1 MVTGVGGRR
10 PSTKHVRATSVAL
23 ACAVLCGL
31 IAAWPG
37 RGDTLEWEPTGGP
50 YGGWVSSLAAGPAD
64 ELYAAVGRSGLFRS
78 TNDGD
83 TWSRVETPSEWP
95 TVNRVAVAGGFV
107 LTHGE
112 GDLHRSADLKAWR
125 PVELPARTKDIVVLQ
140 VSDGVVWV
148 VASLPGNDPNWLVL
162 RSTDDGNTWRRLDPP
177 IPGRTRP
184 RLAVAGGRLYILA
197 SDGLYRRDQARR
209 VWIPATRAGLS
220 EPVSVLHGDGPTLY
234 AGTERGGVHE
244 LRSGTTRWAAVG
256 PGLLD
261 SAVRHIATRGS
272 DVYAS
277 TQAGVFRLRG
287 DRPSQLGGGVLPAHS
302 PTVLAATD
310 GGLFVGAGYLGVY
323 RSRDGAASWVEVTRG
338 LGALHVSDLLADNSA
353 LFANSGLAVHRYDTG
368 RGIWTAHAGASADVR
383 FTAVGAAAAGLLAA
397 SRQGAYRSHDGGET
411 WRSVL
416 MRMGSDD
423 PAGPGVAPFAELD
436 GRLLMSGGHG
446 MYSLSEDSGAWKQGS
461 RMMSGGLAVS
471 GDRIFVA
478 TATGVQA
485 SDGVGILWRVMSAG
499 LDSQRVTCIAAVGR
513 SLWAGT
519 AQSSGGAA
527 AGIYRWDDSN
537 GSWTLT
543 TDDVWGYGP
552 HPGKIAAL
560 QACGG
565 YVFASAL
572 GTVWRYGGV
581 QPRWRKT
588 GDGLRGLTGEAIAT
602 HDGALHAVAGGRLY
616 RLNAATW
623 TWEAMSTEPEGP
635 LKGGA
640 QALWASDEGLYVG
653 TDSDGVYRSTD
664 GGASW
669 ANIGLGDV
677 RVWALCA
684 YRGAIYAGGRYGGG
698 VHRWRDDDHGWQPVN
713 QGLES
718 PPHPMRAITAM
729 GDRLYAVVDHR
740 LHVSR
745 DDGTTWAPA
754 DAPSNDIVALSAAN
768 GALYAGTRGDGL
780 HVMDAA
786 TDSWRQ
792 SAPVETDIDAAWI
805 AVVGGTIYAGAADG
819 GTYASSEQLSR
830 HARDTMR
837 VRVDDARVLLHDD
850 AHVYV
855 VNAQGLLRSS
865 HGGRGGGRSP
875 DVSHAITAAAVLD
888 GTAYVATADRG
899 VLRSFGSKW
908 RPENDG
914 LTIADVRGLA
924 RLGQALYAG
933 VYGAGVFRGAKPAPD
948 KEEAGL
954 RPAERAKR
962 VARRGRAPLSWAPVG
977 EEAPMSQTVA
987 LAASETTLYVAVTG
1001 GDIYASTDT
1010 AASWRLATTTPDATE
1025 ARGLATL
1032 EDALYVAT
1040 ERGIFRAQA
1049 DGDWQV
1055 VPLTPPVIRS
1065 VAAREGAAFVLTIG
1079 GVYRAASPDGPW
1091 ARISRHAEPLTH
1103 IELHDDALYAAQD
1116 YGVVLRADLD
1126 D

>member
-1 MVTGVGGRR
+1 MEHVGG
-10 PSTKHVRATSVAL
+10 SYVSL

-31 IAAWPG
+31 IAAWPM
-37 RGDTLEWEPTGGP
+37 RADTLEWEPTRGP
-50 YGGWVSSLAAGPAD
+50 YGGWVSSLAAGPAG
-64 ELYAAVGRSGLFRS
+64 ELYAAAGRSGLFRS

-112 GDLHRSADLKAWR
+112 GDLHRSADLKAWV
-125 PVELPARTKDIVVLQ
+125 PVELPARLTEIVVLH

-148 VASLPGNDPNWLVL
+148 VGSLPSGDTHWLVL
-162 RSTDDGNTWRRLDPP
+162 QSTDDGDTWRRLDPP

-184 RLAVAGGRLYILA
+184 RLAVAGGRLHILA
-197 SDGLYRRDQARR
+197 SDGLYSRDQARR
-209 VWIPATRAGLS
+209 VWIPAARAGLS
-220 EPVSVLHGDGPTLY
+220 EPISILHGDGPTLY
-234 AGTERGGVHE
+234 AGTKRGGVHE
-244 LRSGTTRWAAVG
+244 LRSGATRWDAVG
-256 PGLLD
+256 RGALD
-261 SAVRHIATRGS
+261 SAVRHIATRDE

-287 DRPSQLGGGVLPAHS
+287 DRPSQAKGGLPAHT
-302 PTVLAATD
+302 PTALAATD

-323 RSRDGAASWVEVTRG
+323 RSRDGAASWVAVTRG
-338 LGALHVSDLLADNSA
+338 LGALHVSGLLTDNGA

-368 RGIWTAHAGASADVR
+368 RGSWDAHAGASADVR
-383 FTAVGAAAAGLLAA
+383 FTAVGTAAAGLLAA
-397 SRQGAYRSHDGGET
+397 TRQGAYRSHDGGET
-411 WRSVL
+411 WRSVV
-416 MRMGSDD
+416 MRLGSDD
-423 PAGPGVAPFAELD
+423 PSGPGVASFAELD

-446 MYSLSEDSGAWKQGS
+446 MYSLSDDSGAWEQGS

-485 SDGVGILWRVMSAG
+485 SDGVGTLWRVMSAG
-499 LDSQRVTCIAAVGR
+499 LDSQRVTCIAAVGQ

-519 AQSSGGAA
+519 ARSSGGAA
-527 AGIYRWDDSN
+527 AGIYRWDDLN

-543 TDDVWGYGP
+543 TDDVWGSGP

-588 GDGLRGLTGEAIAT
+588 GDGLRGPTGEAIAT

-623 TWEAMSTEPEGP
+623 TWEATSAEPEGP
-635 LKGGA
+635 LNGGA
-640 QALWASDEGLYVG
+640 QALWASDEGICVG

-669 ANIGLGDV
+669 ANIGLSDI
-677 RVWALCA
+677 RVWALRA

-698 VHRWRDDDHGWQPVN
+698 VHRWRDDHHGWQPVN
-713 QGLES
+713 QGLER
-718 PPHPMRAITAM
+718 PPHSMRAITAM
-729 GDRLYAVVDHR
+729 GDRLYAVVDNR

-745 DDGTTWAPA
+745 DDGTTWTPA
-754 DAPSNDIVALSAAN
+754 DAPSNDIVALAAAN
-768 GALYAGTRGDGL
+768 GVLYAGTRGDGL

-786 TDSWRQ
+786 TGLWRQ
-792 SAPVETDIDAAWI
+792 STPVETDIDAAWI
-805 AVVGGTIYAGAADG
+805 GVVGGTICAGTADG
-819 GTYASSEQLSR
+819 GTYASAEQLSR

-855 VNAQGLLRSS
+855 DTARGLLRSS
-865 HGGRGGGRSP
+865 HGGRGGGYYP
-875 DVSHAITAAAVLD
+875 DVSDSITAVAVLD
-888 GTAYVATADRG
+888 GTPYVSTAGRG

-908 RPENDG
+908 RSENDG
-914 LTIADVRGLA
+914 LPAADVRGLA
-924 RLGQALYAG
+924 RLRDALYAG
-933 VYGAGVFRGAKPAPD
+933 VFGAGVFRGAKPAPD

-987 LAASETTLYVAVTG
+987 LVASETTLYVAVTG
-1001 GDIYASTDT
+1001 GAIYASTDA

-1025 ARGLATL
+1025 ARGLAVL

-1040 ERGIFRAQA
+1040 ERGVFRAQA
-1049 DGDWQV
+1049 DGEWQA
-1055 VPLTPPVIRS
+1055 VPLTSPVIRS
-1065 VAAREGAAFVLTIG
+1065 VAARDGAAFILTNG

-1103 IELHDDALYAAQD
+1103 IELHGGALYAAQD